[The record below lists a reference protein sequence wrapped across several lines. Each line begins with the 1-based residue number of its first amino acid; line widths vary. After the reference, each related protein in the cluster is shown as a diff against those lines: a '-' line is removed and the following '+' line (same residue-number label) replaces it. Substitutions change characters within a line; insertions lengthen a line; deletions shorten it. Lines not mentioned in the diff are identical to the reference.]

1 MTYTLEN
8 LENSYLRAG
17 EDVLFQV
24 VDDEVVLL
32 NLDSGEYFG
41 LNEVGARIWVL
52 SSKGR
57 SLGSILKDI
66 LERYEVEAEDLI
78 RDVMTFLHQLEE
90 EGLVSIVQED

>member
-8 LENSYLRAG
+8 LEHSYLRAG